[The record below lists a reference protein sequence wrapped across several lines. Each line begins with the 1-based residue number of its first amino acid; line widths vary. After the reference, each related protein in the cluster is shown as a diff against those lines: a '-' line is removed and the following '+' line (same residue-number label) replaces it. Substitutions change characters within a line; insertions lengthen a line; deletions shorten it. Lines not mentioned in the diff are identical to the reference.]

1 MRTTI
6 LALLASS
13 CALAPL
19 AAQAEGLSYSQLDA
33 GYVVTDIDD
42 FNDEADGFMLRG
54 SYEFV
59 ENWFGYARY
68 LDQSVDA
75 FGVDVDVS
83 QFSLGVGYALPLAAT
98 TDLYGKIGYSQADAS
113 AGGASADDDGYELAV
128 GLRAKPLQQ
137 LELEGSV
144 NYLDLSDTGDDTS
157 LGLAARWYFADQL
170 AVGVEGDFAD
180 DATSYGIGVRWS
192 FAP

>member
-1 MRTTI
+1 
-6 LALLASS
+6 
-13 CALAPL
+13 
-19 AAQAEGLSYSQLDA
+19 
-33 GYVVTDIDD
+33 
-42 FNDEADGFMLRG
+42 
-54 SYEFV
+54 
-59 ENWFGYARY
+59 
-68 LDQSVDA
+68 
-75 FGVDVDVS
+75 
-83 QFSLGVGYALPLAAT
+83 
-98 TDLYGKIGYSQADAS
+98 
-113 AGGASADDDGYELAV
+113 LAV